1 MSRPL
6 KEELENRVPWLFQ
19 DLGFRVTHHDYSDR
33 HMGDSVAELQSDSL
47 RIRFIRD
54 KSRIQVEL
62 ASLSEPERWLEL
74 GFLWYALTGHRP
86 EPELEGLA
94 WFLRDHLS
102 ELQDALGPGFSQT
115 KQQFERGRKEVAKF
129 LRYRPP
135 VTLVGRLRHF
145 KATPLGMLLMGPI
158 GWIVAAGLGALV
170 FLTRDVGR

>member
-1 MSRPL
+1 MARPL

-102 ELQDALGPGFSQT
+102 ALQDALGPGFSQT
-115 KQQFERGRKEVAKF
+115 KQQFRARAKRKQRNSYAFRSGGHPSRSTSPFQGDSAGHVADGTDWVDRGRGAGC
-129 LRYRPP
+129 
-135 VTLVGRLRHF
+135 VGVSH
-145 KATPLGMLLMGPI
+145 
-158 GWIVAAGLGALV
+158 
-170 FLTRDVGR
+170 